1 MSFRLFGSK
10 NEYFKASKIACICRD
25 YFRKVGLFVVD
36 WNNNEGRFKISGRI
50 KREVG
55 ISCFSLLVLQSF
67 LYNRR
72 NKLTGAGS
80 IMGRED
86 IFFKRKKLNREKLL
100 AYGFEKNAELYTYKT
115 TIMKGEFQLMISI
128 SNGGLIDTKLIEFA
142 SDEVYVLHRTSA
154 AGSFVGSVKTEYDEV
169 LQDIAD
175 KCFETDVFKSEMTK
189 KVIQYVQATY
199 QDELEFLWP
208 KTPSNAIFRRKE
220 TKKWYAA
227 LLTIQKNKL
236 GLPSDEVIEVIDLRN
251 KPEKV
256 SALVDALNYF
266 PGYHMNKK
274 YWLTIC
280 LDGSVSFE
288 AIKEL
293 IDESFQLAVK

>member
-1 MSFRLFGSK
+1 MS
-10 NEYFKASKIACICRD
+10 
-25 YFRKVGLFVVD
+25 
-36 WNNNEGRFKISGRI
+36 
-50 KREVG
+50 
-55 ISCFSLLVLQSF
+55 
-67 LYNRR
+67 
-72 NKLTGAGS
+72 
-80 IMGRED
+80 RED
-86 IFFKRKKLNREKLL
+86 VFFKRKKLNRGKLL
-100 AYGFEKNAELYTYKT
+100 AYGFEKNAEHYTYET
-115 TIMKGEFQLMISI
+115 TIMKGDFQLMISI
-128 SNGGLIDTKLIEFA
+128 SNEELIETKLIECA
-142 SDEVYVLHRTSA
+142 SGEEYVLHRTSA

-189 KVIQYVQATY
+189 KVIQYVQDTY

-220 TKKWYAA
+220 TKKWYTA

-236 GLPSDEVIEVIDLRN
+236 GLPSDEVIEILDLRN
-251 KPEKV
+251 QPEKV
-256 SALVDALNYF
+256 AALVDGQQFF